1 MGIVVFPGQRQG
13 CGGCGRDV
21 GGEAPCVPSEQR
33 LGSAGEGGYCGSSVV
48 LESFGGVA
56 CGRAGQASS
65 QVGKWGPGGKQ

>member
-21 GGEAPCVPSEQR
+21 GVEATCVPSEQQV
-33 LGSAGEGGYCGSSVV
+33 GSAGEGGYCGSSVV

-56 CGRAGQASS
+56 CGRGRPVARSGNGGQ
-65 QVGKWGPGGKQ
+65 G